1 MAEIPGG
8 YRRLPGSE
16 RKVRKGATRVGPAD
30 PGETLVISIY
40 LRRRPGAPS
49 LPGQDDFAAT
59 PPGQRKPLS
68 RDELEASQGASP
80 DDLKLVTDFA
90 AGAGL
95 KVVQTDAARRLVQ
108 VSGTV
113 AQFSKAFS
121 VELAHYQGSGEG
133 YRGREGAIHLPNAV
147 ADVVEGVFG
156 LDNRRMARRMSN
168 GGGPIPVTPPQVAQA
183 YNFPTPANGATGQTI
198 AILEFSG
205 PASINPTCGFAQS
218 DIDGFINNLN
228 ATTGSQLVSTQVKS
242 VTVDP
247 SADSPGNVPGGSASN
262 FSAGD
267 ADVEVALDIEIVVS
281 VAQNA
286 NVVVYFAPIT
296 EQGWVD
302 AITQIVADTT
312 NDPGVLSI
320 SWGWAELEVDAD
332 LQQPGPWPFEWT
344 QQAFN
349 LMTQAFQSAAAINMT
364 VLAASGD
371 DGSDCSEQDGNAH
384 VMYPASDPWVT
395 ACGGT
400 IINQL
405 TPLSEGTWNDNQSGG
420 GGATGGGISYLAGPV
435 TWQANANVP
444 VSVNS
449 DHHQG
454 RGLPDVAGNASPNSG
469 YDLFL
474 YGSPLS
480 QLVVT
485 SGPGAGSP
493 FGVVGG
499 TSAVAPLYAAL
510 IALINA
516 GLNKRI
522 GYLNPTLYSLGS
534 SGVFRD
540 INDGVSNAVSWTNPD
555 GSTGGPSLGYTSGPG
570 WDACTGWGSI
580 NGNALL
586 NALTAQS
593 NQSSV
598 PQGAQPQ
605 PVGSS

>member
-1 MAEIPGG
+1 MAEIPSG
-8 YRRLPGSE
+8 YRQLPGSE
-16 RKVRKGATRVGPAD
+16 RKIRKGAKRVGPAD
-30 PGETLVISIY
+30 PAETLMVSIY
-40 LRRRPGAPS
+40 VRRQPGAPS
-49 LPGQDDFAAT
+49 LPGQNDFAAT
-59 PPGQRKPLS
+59 SRGQRNPLS
-68 RDELEASQGASP
+68 RADLAAHQGASP
-80 DDLKLVTDFA
+80 EDLKVVTDFA
-90 AGAGL
+90 AAAGL
-95 KVVQTDAARRLVQ
+95 KIVQTDAARRLVQ

-121 VELAHYQGSGEG
+121 IELAHYRSSTEG
-133 YRGREGAIHLPNAV
+133 YRGREGPIHLPATV

-168 GGGPIPVTPPQVAQA
+168 GGGPVPVTPPQVAQA
-183 YNFPTPANGATGQTI
+183 YNFPAPANGASGQTI

-205 PASINPTCGFAQS
+205 PTSAAIGNPTCGFAQS

-228 ATTGSQLVSTQVKS
+228 NTTGSQLVSTPVTS

-247 SADSPGNVPGGSASN
+247 SADAPGNVPGGSASN
-262 FSAGD
+262 FNSGD

-281 VAQNA
+281 VAQKA

-384 VMYPASDPWVT
+384 VMYPASDPWVM

-405 TPLSEGTWNDNQSGG
+405 TPLSEGTWNDNQGGG

-435 TWQANANVP
+435 TWQVNANVP

-449 DHHQG
+449 DQHQG

-469 YDLFL
+469 YDLWL

-516 GLNKRI
+516 SLNKRI
-522 GYLNPTLYSLGS
+522 GYLNPTLYGFGS

-540 INDGVSNAVSWTNPD
+540 INDGVSNAVSWTNAD
-555 GSTGGPSLGYTSGPG
+555 GSVGGPSLGYTSGPG

-586 NALTAQS
+586 NALAAQS
-593 NQSSV
+593 NQS
-598 PQGAQPQ
+598 AQPQ
-605 PVGSS
+605 TVGSA